1 VAAGIAI
8 VVTVTTEIVTNPRG
22 LGYGMIVAQQSLQ
35 PDLMW
40 ATLVWVG
47 LAGWLANRG
56 LAALEHR
63 WLRRFARGD
72 A

>member
-1 VAAGIAI
+1 
-8 VVTVTTEIVTNPRG
+8 
-22 LGYGMIVAQQSLQ
+22 M
-35 PDLMW
+35 
-40 ATLVWVG
+40 WVG

-56 LAALEHR
+56 LAALEDR